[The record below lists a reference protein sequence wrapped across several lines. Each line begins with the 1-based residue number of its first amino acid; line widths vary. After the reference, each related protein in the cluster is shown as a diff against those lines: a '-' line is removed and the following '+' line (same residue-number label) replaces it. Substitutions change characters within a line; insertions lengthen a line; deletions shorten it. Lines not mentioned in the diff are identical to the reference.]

1 MGCCG
6 DVIDDTIIASN
17 EIFHKIKKI
26 GEGNNG
32 EIFLIKSNKT
42 QKEYALKAIKTKDI
56 DEDLLDTVKREVDIL
71 KTLDHP
77 NIISFKCAFESN
89 IKTPLINIITEYA
102 DNGDLEEQ
110 LKKNRKEKKYFEENE
125 LLDWLSQ
132 VCLGLKYM
140 HEKRIIHRDIKPSNI
155 FLMKNNTI
163 KIGDFGVSKNI
174 SIFKKTRTMIGTP
187 LYIGPELIQKK
198 AYAFKPDIW
207 SLGVT
212 FCHLMS
218 LEFPFEG
225 RDPEDIYENIL
236 DLKKNKKI
244 LNEDKTYYKKE
255 IIEKYS
261 KEFLDLIDEM
271 MSFDPQKRPSA
282 GEILEKN
289 IVSKRMELCLK
300 ENNYDNLKAENAI
313 QNYEKKQKDEKLR
326 DNFDEE
332 AENTDNKTNEI
343 ANEDTKKEEKDNIE
357 NKNEN
362 ENVEDNKKEKVNYDF
377 LRQLSYIH
385 RSLSKDNNS
394 E

>member
-6 DVIDDTIIASN
+6 DVIDDTIIVSN

-42 QKEYALKAIKTKDI
+42 QEEYALKAIKTKDI
-56 DEDLLDTVKREVDIL
+56 DEDLLNRLKREVDIL

-89 IKTPLINIITEYA
+89 IKTPLLNIINEYA
-102 DNGDLEEQ
+102 DNGDLEEKI
-110 LKKNRKEKKYFEENE
+110 KKNRKEKKYFEEKE

-132 VCLGLKYM
+132 ICLGLKYM
-140 HEKRIIHRDIKPSNI
+140 HEKGVIHRDIKPSNI

-174 SIFKKTRTMIGTP
+174 FTFKKTRTMIGTP

-198 AYAFKPDIW
+198 AYAFKADIW

-244 LNEDKTYYKKE
+244 LNEDKTNYKKE
-255 IIEKYS
+255 IIDKYS

-271 MSFDPQKRPSA
+271 MSFDPEKRPSA
-282 GEILEKN
+282 EEILEKN
-289 IVSKRMELCLK
+289 IVNKRMELCLK
-300 ENNYDNLKAENAI
+300 ENNYDKLKAENTI
-313 QNYEKKQKDEKLR
+313 QNYEKKQKDEKLK
-326 DNFDEE
+326 DNFGEE
-332 AENTDNKTNEI
+332 VENTDNKKSEIINEEI
-343 ANEDTKKEEKDNIE
+343 KKEEKDN
-357 NKNEN
+357 N
-362 ENVEDNKKEKVNYDF
+362 EDNKKEKVNYDF
-377 LRQLSYIH
+377 LRQLTYIH
-385 RSLSKDNNS
+385 RSLSKDI
-394 E
+394 